1 MWHLSCAGW
10 YGTAFREEAYQ
21 AMTMESLES
30 ILRRIAARNTWNS
43 IGGFSDDCPGN
54 RETGNPGTAY
64 RGETSVDR
72 CPICNGAGWLTRRV
86 PVTDPDFGT
95 TFPCACQ
102 QTESDPARRIAALA
116 RYSKL
121 GFLRQATF
129 AAANPAGPT
138 DDPFNRRAFAEAFA
152 AASRYA
158 DNPEGWVTFAGP
170 SGSGKTYL
178 AAAIANRQIE
188 RGNPAL
194 FLTAADL
201 LDYLRGGFDD
211 AAEVGFVDL
220 YEQVRSA
227 PLLALDDLPTRM
239 ATPWSQERLFQLLAW
254 RHSARLPTI
263 VTLRGAP
270 NRLDEFLRTR
280 LESVDGFARLHYL
293 GRISPVFGQRVG
305 AIPPN
310 MRRRMTFAS
319 FDTDWHK
326 RLTGD
331 EKASLK
337 SAKSFVQRWTK
348 TPTNWILLSGSDGA
362 GKTHLAVAAAV
373 ARQEAGDEVFFASVA
388 DLLDHLRAAFAPDSP
403 ITHDDLLWRIK
414 TVNLLVLD
422 DMGAERTS
430 DFAEEKLFQILDYRY
445 AEQLPAI
452 ITTSHLD
459 VTKQLRPRIF
469 SRLSDVMVVT
479 KLLVIGPDYRQGPHG
494 GDGNSTRR
502 LATPRRNRGL

>member
-1 MWHLSCAGW
+1 M
-10 YGTAFREEAYQ
+10 
-21 AMTMESLES
+21 
-30 ILRRIAARNTWNS
+30 
-43 IGGFSDDCPGN
+43 
-54 RETGNPGTAY
+54 
-64 RGETSVDR
+64 
-72 CPICNGAGWLTRRV
+72 
-86 PVTDPDFGT
+86 
-95 TFPCACQ
+95 
-102 QTESDPARRIAALA
+102 
-116 RYSKL
+116 
-121 GFLRQATF
+121 
-129 AAANPAGPT
+129 
-138 DDPFNRRAFAEAFA
+138 
-152 AASRYA
+152 
-158 DNPEGWVTFAGP
+158 
-170 SGSGKTYL
+170 
-178 AAAIANRQIE
+178 
-188 RGNPAL
+188 
-194 FLTAADL
+194 

-227 PLLALDDLPTRM
+227 PLLTLDDLPTRM

-293 GRISPVFGQRVG
+293 GRISPVFSQRVG

-319 FDTDWHK
+319 FNTDWHK
-326 RLTGD
+326 GLTGD
-331 EKASLK
+331 EKKSLN
-337 SAKSFVQRWTK
+337 SAKNYLQGWAKMPS
-348 TPTNWILLSGSDGA
+348 NWIWLSGTDGA

-373 ARQEAGDEVFFASVA
+373 ARQEAGDEVFWASVA
-388 DLLDHLRAAFAPDSP
+388 DLLDHLRATFAPDSP

-445 AEQLPAI
+445 AEQLPTI
-452 ITTSHLD
+452 ITTASLD
-459 VTKQLRPRIF
+459 VTARKRPRIF

-479 KLLVIGPDYRQGPHG
+479 KLPVVGPDYRQG
-494 GDGNSTRR
+494 
-502 LATPRRNRGL
+502 AARG

>member
-1 MWHLSCAGW
+1 M
-10 YGTAFREEAYQ
+10 
-21 AMTMESLES
+21 
-30 ILRRIAARNTWNS
+30 
-43 IGGFSDDCPGN
+43 
-54 RETGNPGTAY
+54 GNPGTAY
-64 RGETSVDR
+64 LGETPVDR
-72 CPICNGAGWLTRRV
+72 CPICNGAGWLTRRL
-86 PVTDPDFGT
+86 PITDPDFGT

-102 QTESDPARRIAALA
+102 QTESDPARRIAALE

-129 AAANPAGPT
+129 DAANPAGPT
-138 DDPFNRRAFAEAFA
+138 DDPFNRRAFAEALA

-188 RGNPAL
+188 RGQPAL

-201 LDYLRGGFDD
+201 LDYLRGGFEDE
-211 AAEVGFVDL
+211 AEVGFVDL
-220 YEQVRSA
+220 YEQVRGA

-239 ATPWSQERLFQLLAW
+239 ATPWSEERLFQLLAW
-254 RHSARLPTI
+254 RHSARLPTV

-280 LESVDGFARLHYL
+280 LESADGWAGLYYL
-293 GRISPVFGQRVG
+293 GRTGAILGRHIG

-310 MRRRMTFAS
+310 MRRRMTFES
-319 FDTDWHK
+319 FETDWDK

-331 EKASLK
+331 ERASLK
-337 SAKSFVQRWTK
+337 SAKTFVQRWARM
-348 TPTNWILLSGSDGA
+348 PTNWILLSGSDGA
-362 GKTHLAVAAAV
+362 GKTHLAVAAAAV
-373 ARQEAGDEVFFASVA
+373 RQDAGDEVFFASVA
-388 DLLDHLRAAFAPDSP
+388 DLLDHLRATFAPDSP

-445 AEQLPAI
+445 AEQLPTI
-452 ITTSHLD
+452 ITTARLD
-459 VTKQLRPRIF
+459 VTARVRPRIF

-479 KLLVIGPDYRQGPHG
+479 KLLVVGPDYRPG
-494 GDGNSTRR
+494 
-502 LATPRRNRGL
+502 AARG